1 MKKKEIVELN
11 IVDMYGNLTKVK
23 GIKQI
28 KGKLLIPNPYH
39 QKRIKIIER
48 KPDT

>member
-11 IVDMYGNLTKVK
+11 IIDAYGNLTKVK
-23 GIKQI
+23 GIKQPNQ
-28 KGKLLIPNPYH
+28 KLLIPNPYY
-39 QKRIKIIER
+39 QKRIKQIER